1 MSLDN
6 GVVTAEFLRKVAERM
21 RAFKQLSYEHMEITA
36 GDTVLDLGCGP
47 GVDTVPLA
55 ELVGSKGK
63 VLGVDADE
71 KMLVEAEQAA
81 KDSGCLDW
89 IEHHH
94 GSALAIPLDDNSVA
108 ASRAERLLQVLPPEN
123 EQPIVAEL
131 IRVTRPGGR
140 VVLVDTDWPSASVD
154 FSDVKL
160 ERRLMEF
167 FTLRMR
173 PNGLAGR
180 HLSAL
185 CREHDL
191 SDIRI
196 DVVPMMQT
204 RFDETV
210 FGDWLIDTA
219 TAEGIMNETEAEL
232 WRNELQQRQ
241 DEGRFYSCVN
251 MVIASGRK
259 ETT

>member
-6 GVVTAEFLRKVAERM
+6 GYVTSDYLKKVAEKM
-21 RAFKQLSYEHMEITA
+21 RAFKQLSYEHMAITP

-55 ELVGSKGK
+55 KLVGDKGK
-63 VLGVDADE
+63 VIGIDADE
-71 KMLVEAEQAA
+71 KMLAEAEQAA
-81 KDSGCLDW
+81 KEAGCQDW

-94 GSALAIPLDDNSVA
+94 GSALAIQLENNSVS

-123 EQPIVAEL
+123 EQTIVAEL
-131 IRVTRPGGR
+131 VRVTRPGGR
-140 VVLVDTDWPSASVD
+140 IVLIDADWPSASID
-154 FSDVKL
+154 FSNVQL

-180 HLSAL
+180 RVYSL
-185 CREHDL
+185 CREHGL
-191 SDIRI
+191 EEIRL
-196 DVVPMMQT
+196 DTVPIVQQC
-204 RFDETV
+204 FDDTP
-210 FGDWLIDTA
+210 FGDWLINTA
-219 TAEGIMNETEAEL
+219 KEQGVMNESEAIQ
-232 WRNELQQRQ
+232 WREELQQREQ
-241 DEGRFYSCVN
+241 EGRFYACVN

-259 ETT
+259 GST

>member
-6 GVVTAEFLRKVAERM
+6 GFVTADFLKKVAERM
-21 RAFKQLSYEHMEITA
+21 RAFKQLSYEHMAITP

-47 GVDTVPLA
+47 GVDTIPLV
-55 ELVGSKGK
+55 ELVGSNGK
-63 VLGVDADE
+63 VIGIDTDG
-71 KMLVEAEQAA
+71 KMLAEAEQAA
-81 KDSGCLDW
+81 EDAGCLEW
-89 IEHHH
+89 IEHRHA
-94 GSALAIPLDDNSVA
+94 SAMELPLEENSVA

-123 EQPIVAEL
+123 EQSIVAEL
-131 IRVTRPGGR
+131 VRVTCPGGR
-140 VVLVDTDWPSASVD
+140 VVLIDTDWPSASVD
-154 FSDVKL
+154 FSNPQL

-180 HLSAL
+180 HLLAL
-185 CREHDL
+185 CREHGLD
-191 SDIRI
+191 DIRF
-196 DVVPMMQT
+196 DVVPMAQT

-219 TAEGIMNETEAEL
+219 TAQGIMNETEAEL

-251 MVIASGRK
+251 MVIASGK
-259 ETT
+259 KSTA